1 MTPPSSP
8 GGTRTRTAASAAA
21 AAAAPTPGRDER
33 APRPGGGGSG
43 RPPRPPQRPR
53 RRRTVAVANP
63 HRRVRFM
70 LVAAIFVFTV
80 FGAQLL
86 RVQAF
91 DASKTQAAALDKR
104 LATTVTPALRGQIL
118 DRNGVVLASSVE
130 RKTVYADQKV
140 VPTYSTKV
148 DGTRQ
153 TVGVVGAAAALA
165 PLLGTTAEALV
176 PQLMGTQ
183 YRVIAKDVTPL
194 AWRQIQALGIPGLY
208 SEPTSARVYPAG
220 MTSAPLVG
228 FVQKDGTAGG
238 GVEVMADAAL
248 KGTPGKLVYQR
259 AQDGTIIP
267 GTETEDTA
275 PANGA
280 DVHLTIDADLQWFA
294 QNQIANMVTQSQAL
308 SGYVVVQEVKT
319 GKLRAVASYPTFDPD
334 NAGKASADALANH
347 AFQDV
352 YEPGS
357 TGKVM
362 SIATSIEQG
371 VVQPTTQLIVPNRLP
386 RAGHELQGRRGPP
399 HAQPHGRG
407 RPGHVEQHRHDAR
420 HREGADGDDGGLL
433 PQVRDRVRLGRRL
446 PRGVAGHPRQGR
458 RHERLPALHDPLRPG
473 LLAQRHPGRR
483 GLPDPRQRRRP
494 DPAEPRREHD
504 RRRRHRHPGR
514 PAAGHPGR
522 LHRHGDQGEP
532 DARGGRRP
540 ARHGAQG
547 QDRRLPGRRQDRH
560 GDRYDP
566 TVGAYSG
573 YTASFIGYAPADD
586 PQYVVAVTLQRPVQ
600 GHFGGQLGAPVFK
613 DVMTYA
619 LQKAQI
625 APTNTVAPVIPLNST
640 DSSWDPND
648 PAVLNG
654 EKKTR

>member
-1 MTPPSSP
+1 
-8 GGTRTRTAASAAA
+8 
-21 AAAAPTPGRDER
+21 
-33 APRPGGGGSG
+33 
-43 RPPRPPQRPR
+43 
-53 RRRTVAVANP
+53 
-63 HRRVRFM
+63 M
-70 LVAAIFVFTV
+70 LVAAIFIFTV

-91 DASKTQAAALDKR
+91 DASSTQAAALGKR
-104 LATTVTPALRGQIL
+104 TQTVVTSASRGQIL

-130 RKTVYADQKV
+130 RKTIYADQKAI
-140 VPTYSTKV
+140 PAYTAKV
-148 DGTRQ
+148 NGTRQ
-153 TVGVVGAAAALA
+153 SVGVVGAAQALA
-165 PLLGTTAEALV
+165 PLLNTTPEALV
-176 PQLMGTQ
+176 PQLMGSQ
-183 YRVIAKDVTPL
+183 YRIIAKDVTPVV
-194 AWRQIQALGIPGLY
+194 WREIQALGIPGLY
-208 SEPTSARVYPAG
+208 PESTSSRVYPAG

-228 FVQKDGTAGG
+228 FVQKDNTAGG

-248 KGTPGKLVYQR
+248 KGTPGKLVYQQ

-275 PANGA
+275 PANGS

-334 NAGKASADALANH
+334 NPGKATPDALANH

-386 RAGHELQGRRGPP
+386 RSDTTFKDDEDHPTLNLTVAGALAMSSNIGTMLATEKVPTSTMEQYFRKFGMGSTSGAGFPGESPGILAKAADMSGSQRYTILFGQGYSLSAIQAAGVYQTIANGGVRIPP
-399 HAQPHGRG
+399 SLVESTTDAAGTVTPAAQPQGIRVVSKDTATQVSQMLEEVVGPHGTA
-407 RPGHVEQHRHDAR
+407 PKAKI
-420 HREGADGDDGGLL
+420 DGY
-433 PQVRDRVRLGRRL
+433 R
-446 PRGVAGHPRQGR
+446 VAGKTGT
-458 RHERLPALHDPLRPG
+458 AN
-473 LLAQRHPGRR
+473 
-483 GLPDPRQRRRP
+483 
-494 DPAEPRREHD
+494 
-504 RRRRHRHPGR
+504 
-514 PAAGHPGR
+514 
-522 LHRHGDQGEP
+522 
-532 DARGGRRP
+532 
-540 ARHGAQG
+540 
-547 QDRRLPGRRQDRH
+547 
-560 GDRYDP
+560 RYDP

-625 APTNTVAPVIPLNST
+625 APTNTTAPLIPLNSA
-640 DSSWDPND
+640 DASWDPND

-654 EKKTR
+654 EKRTR

>member
-1 MTPPSSP
+1 
-8 GGTRTRTAASAAA
+8 
-21 AAAAPTPGRDER
+21 
-33 APRPGGGGSG
+33 
-43 RPPRPPQRPR
+43 
-53 RRRTVAVANP
+53 
-63 HRRVRFM
+63 M
-70 LVAAIFVFTV
+70 LVAAIFIFTV

-91 DASKTQAAALDKR
+91 DASSTQAAAFGKR
-104 LATTVTPALRGQIL
+104 AYTSVTPALRGEIL

-130 RKTVYADQKV
+130 RKTIYADQKV
-140 VPTYSTKV
+140 VPTYSAKV

-153 TVGVVGAAAALA
+153 TVGVVGAAQALA
-165 PLLGTTAEALV
+165 PLLSTTPEALV
-176 PQLMGTQ
+176 PQLMGSQ
-183 YRVIAKDVTPL
+183 YRAIAKDVTPM

-208 SEPTSARVYPAG
+208 SEPTSSRVYPAG

-228 FVQKDGTAGG
+228 FVQKDNTAGG
-238 GVEVMADAAL
+238 GVEVMADSAL

-259 AQDGTIIP
+259 AQDGTPIP

-275 PANGA
+275 PANGS
-280 DVHLTIDADLQWFA
+280 DVRLTIDADLQWFA
-294 QNQIANMVTQSQAL
+294 QNQIATMVTQSKAL

-334 NAGKASADALANH
+334 NPGKASPDALANH

-371 VVQPTTQLIVPNRLP
+371 VVQPTTPLIVPNRLP
-386 RAGHELQGRRGPP
+386 REGTSFKDDEDHPTLNLTVAGALAMSSNIGTMLATEKVPTATMEDYFRKFGIGSTSGAAFPGESPGILAKAAEMSGSQRYTILFGQGYSLSAIQAAGVYQTLANGGVRIPP
-399 HAQPHGRG
+399 SVVESTTDAAGTVTPAAQPQGIRVVSKDTATKMSQMLEEVVGPHGTA
-407 RPGHVEQHRHDAR
+407 PKAKI
-420 HREGADGDDGGLL
+420 DGY
-433 PQVRDRVRLGRRL
+433 R
-446 PRGVAGHPRQGR
+446 VAGKTGT
-458 RHERLPALHDPLRPG
+458 A
-473 LLAQRHPGRR
+473 
-483 GLPDPRQRRRP
+483 
-494 DPAEPRREHD
+494 
-504 RRRRHRHPGR
+504 
-514 PAAGHPGR
+514 
-522 LHRHGDQGEP
+522 
-532 DARGGRRP
+532 
-540 ARHGAQG
+540 
-547 QDRRLPGRRQDRH
+547 
-560 GDRYDP
+560 DRYDP

-586 PQYVVAVTLQRPVQ
+586 PQYVVAVTLQRPVE

-625 APTNTVAPVIPLNST
+625 APTNTTAPVIPLNSA
-640 DSSWDPND
+640 DAAWDPND

-654 EKKTR
+654 EKRTR

>member
-8 GGTRTRTAASAAA
+8 VGTRTRTPSAAA
-21 AAAAPTPGRDER
+21 RRPDPADAR

-63 HRRVRFM
+63 HRRVRFI

-148 DGTRQ
+148 DGSRQ

-386 RAGHELQGRRGPP
+386 REGTSFKDDEDHPTLNLTVAGALAMSSNIGTMLATEKVPTATMEDYFHKFGIGSASGAGFPGESPGILAKAGDMSGSQRYTILFGQGYSLSAIQAAGVYQTLANGGVRIPP
-399 HAQPHGRG
+399 SLVESTTDASGAVTPAAPQQGIRVVSKDTATKMSQMLEEVVGPHGTA
-407 RPGHVEQHRHDAR
+407 PKAKI
-420 HREGADGDDGGLL
+420 DGY
-433 PQVRDRVRLGRRL
+433 R
-446 PRGVAGHPRQGR
+446 VAGKTGT
-458 RHERLPALHDPLRPG
+458 AN
-473 LLAQRHPGRR
+473 
-483 GLPDPRQRRRP
+483 
-494 DPAEPRREHD
+494 
-504 RRRRHRHPGR
+504 
-514 PAAGHPGR
+514 
-522 LHRHGDQGEP
+522 
-532 DARGGRRP
+532 
-540 ARHGAQG
+540 
-547 QDRRLPGRRQDRH
+547 
-560 GDRYDP
+560 RYDP

-619 LQKAQI
+619 LQKGQI
-625 APTNTVAPVIPLNST
+625 APTNTVAPVIPLSST
-640 DSSWDPND
+640 DASWDPND